1 MITKQELHK
10 LWSDPENWRRG
21 VVYWCSED
29 PRIIVPKQA
38 KWTGYTMNFC
48 HRKAYWALL
57 AIIVALLAPFFAPLV
72 FRSPTGVMVLTVSFI
87 LILIV
92 LICLCHWE
100 SHRER

>member
-1 MITKQELHK
+1 MITKEELNR

-21 VVYWCSED
+21 VVYWCTED

-57 AIIVALLAPFFAPLV
+57 AIIVALVAPFFAPLV
-72 FRSPTGVMVLTVSFI
+72 FGSPTGVMVLTASFI

-92 LICLCHWE
+92 LICLCYWE